1 MVTSLCANGCGCN
14 GSPTNKNLCL
24 KCYKDYL
31 KENNTKSKGCKG
43 VECETN
49 NMNNKKNYFEETSC
63 ISESSTSSII
73 DDMTFV
79 SDMSKKNERKRCNR
93 CKKRIGLLGFQCRCG
108 DVFCGS
114 HRYPEMHACKI
125 DWKKIGREVLIKE
138 NPLCI
143 SDKLKHRI

>member
-1 MVTSLCANGCGCN
+1 MVTSLCANGCEFN
-14 GSPTNKNLCL
+14 DSLTNKNLCS
-24 KCYKDYL
+24 KSYNDYL

-49 NMNNKKNYFEETSC
+49 MNNKKNYFEVTSS
-63 ISESSTSSII
+63 ISKSSTSSII

-79 SDMSKKNERKRCNR
+79 FYMSKKNERKRCNS
-93 CKKRIGLLGFQCRCG
+93 CKKRIGLLEFQCRCG

-114 HRYPEMHACKI
+114 HRYLEMHACKI
-125 DWKKIGREVLIKE
+125 DCKKIGREVLIKE